1 MPDAAGG
8 FENTPAVEAESLG
21 GSIHRADD
29 RGRSVVG
36 IERRGSSVLKFFLG
50 EIRLKGGTLLSP
62 FPVVIVEDLG
72 HRAPTDVFDQHRLF
86 LGGRWPFLRI
96 KRAEGFDGFE
106 ILLKLL
112 LWPAIPKPIG
122 FRDSIAAEIPRWFF
136 LMAARYS
143 SGGSRMYFSR
153 TISQAWSWACCAV
166 DPCCI
171 NWVRIVTISSFVFA
185 SASRSI

>member
-1 MPDAAGG
+1 MFKLFLGQIG
-8 FENTPAVEAESLG
+8 FE
-21 GSIHRADD
+21 GST
-29 RGRSVVG
+29 
-36 IERRGSSVLKFFLG
+36 FLG
-50 EIRLKGGTLLSP
+50 P
-62 FPVVIVEDLG
+62 FAVVVIKDLG
-72 HRAPTDVFDQHRLF
+72 HCAPTDVFDQHRLF

-96 KRAEGFDGFE
+96 KRAEGFNGFE

-136 LMAARYS
+136 LMAADYS
-143 SGGSRMYFSR
+143 SGGRRMYFSR
-153 TISQAWSWACCAV
+153 TISHALVWACCAV

-171 NWVRIVTISSFVFA
+171 NWVRIVAISSFVFP